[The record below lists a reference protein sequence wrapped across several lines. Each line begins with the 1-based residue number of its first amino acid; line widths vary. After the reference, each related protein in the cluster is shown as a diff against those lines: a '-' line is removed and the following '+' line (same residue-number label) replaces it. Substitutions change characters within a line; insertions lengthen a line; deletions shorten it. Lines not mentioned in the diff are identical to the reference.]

1 MNYAIGLDI
10 GGTSLKSVAV
20 TESGEVLSRGVTPID
35 PSDPHWPARVR
46 DRLHE
51 VEREQG
57 APGRC
62 VGVGAPGIAAADGRS
77 IFWMQGR
84 LGEVEGLDWTTFLD
98 RPPLVPVLNDAQ
110 AALMGEV
117 WQGAAAGAKNVVLLT
132 LGTGVGGA
140 AMVDGRL
147 LKGHIGRAGHLG
159 HVSLDPDGPPD
170 ITGTPGSLEGAIGN
184 CTIRERT
191 AGRYES
197 TLSLAAA
204 HAAGDEAA
212 GRVWLQSVK
221 ALAAGIAG
229 LINVLD
235 PEIVIVGGGIAAA
248 GPALFDPL
256 RKHLESFEW
265 RPHGRQARVVP
276 AVLGEYAGALGA
288 AWNAMQGL
296 PSSPARGPA
305 RLDSQSK

>member
-1 MNYAIGLDI
+1 
-10 GGTSLKSVAV
+10 
-20 TESGEVLSRGVTPID
+20 
-35 PSDPHWPARVR
+35 
-46 DRLHE
+46 
-51 VEREQG
+51 
-57 APGRC
+57 
-62 VGVGAPGIAAADGRS
+62 
-77 IFWMQGR
+77 
-84 LGEVEGLDWTTFLD
+84 
-98 RPPLVPVLNDAQ
+98 
-110 AALMGEV
+110 MGEV
-117 WQGAAAGAKNVVLLT
+117 WQGAAAGAKNVILLT

-170 ITGTPGSLEGAIGN
+170 ITGTPGSLEVAIGN

-191 AGRYES
+191 GGRYES
-197 TLSLAAA
+197 TLALAAA

-212 GRVWLQSVK
+212 GRLWLQSVK
-221 ALAAGIAG
+221 ALAAGVAG

-248 GPALFDPL
+248 GAALFDPL

-288 AWNAMQGL
+288 AWNAMRG
-296 PSSPARGPA
+296 SSGNRE
-305 RLDSQSK
+305 

>member
-1 MNYAIGLDI
+1 MEYAIGLDI

-20 TESGEVLSRGVTPID
+20 TEGGEVLSHGVTPID
-35 PSDPHWPARVR
+35 ASDPTWPERVR
-46 DRLHE
+46 ARLHE
-51 VEREQG
+51 LERQHG
-57 APGRC
+57 SRARR
-62 VGVGAPGIAAADGRS
+62 VGVGAPGIAARDGRS

-84 LGEVEGLDWTTFLD
+84 LAELERLDWTSFLD

-110 AALMGEV
+110 AALTGEA
-117 WQGAAAGAKNVVLLT
+117 WIGAAAGAKNVILLT

-159 HVSLDPDGPPD
+159 HVSLDPNGPPD
-170 ITGTPGSLEGAIGN
+170 ITGTPGSLESAVGN

-191 AGRYES
+191 RGRYDS

-204 HAAGDEAA
+204 HVAGDGEAT
-212 GRVWLQSVK
+212 RVWMKSVK

-235 PEIVIVGGGIAAA
+235 PEVVILGGGIAAA
-248 GPALFDPL
+248 GAALFDPM
-256 RKHLESFEW
+256 HVYLESFEW
-265 RPHGRQARVVP
+265 RPHGRQARFVP

-288 AWNAMQGL
+288 AWNAMR
-296 PSSPARGPA
+296 P
-305 RLDSQSK
+305 

>member
-1 MNYAIGLDI
+1 MDYAIGLDI
-10 GGTSLKSVAV
+10 GGTSLKSVAA
-20 TESGEVLSRGVTPID
+20 TERGEVLSRGVTPID
-35 PSDPHWPARVR
+35 ASDADWPARVR
-46 DRLHE
+46 ERLHQI
-51 VEREQG
+51 EREHG
-57 APGRC
+57 SRAGHI
-62 VGVGAPGIAAADGRS
+62 GVGAPGIAAPDGRS

-117 WQGAAAGAKNVVLLT
+117 WKGAAAGAKNVILLT

-147 LKGHIGRAGHLG
+147 LRGHIGRAGHLG

-170 ITGTPGSLEGAIGN
+170 ITGTPGSLEVAIGN

-191 AGRYES
+191 GGRYES

-212 GRVWLQSVK
+212 GWVWLQSVK
-221 ALAAGIAG
+221 ALAAGVAG

-235 PEIVIVGGGIAAA
+235 PEIVIIGGGISAA
-248 GPALFDPL
+248 GAALFDPL

-265 RPHGRQARVVP
+265 RPHGREARVVP

-288 AWNAMQGL
+288 AWNAMQEP
-296 PSSPARGPA
+296 PSSSLSRYAGRG
-305 RLDSQSK
+305 SG